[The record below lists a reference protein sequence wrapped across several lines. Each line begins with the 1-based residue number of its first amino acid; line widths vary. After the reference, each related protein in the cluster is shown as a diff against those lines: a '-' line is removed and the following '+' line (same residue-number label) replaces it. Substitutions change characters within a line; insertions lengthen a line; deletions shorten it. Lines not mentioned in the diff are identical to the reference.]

1 MIGIPRGLLNQ
12 RRRLML
18 AALAAP
24 LAARAQETA
33 LPRPPSLPEAA
44 RRAALQGQPLV
55 LLVSLPG
62 CPYCERIRRS
72 HLLPLQAELGD
83 GVFQI
88 DLGSARALVDFD
100 GAPRSHA
107 AVARAWKANFAPS
120 VLFFDARGRELAER
134 LVGAGL
140 PDFYGAYLDQR
151 LETARRELG
160 TPPATE

>member
-1 MIGIPRGLLNQ
+1 
-12 RRRLML
+12 ML
-18 AALAAP
+18 AALVVP
-24 LAARAQETA
+24 LAAHAEETA
-33 LPRPPSLPEAA
+33 LPRPASLPEAG
-44 RRAALQGQPLV
+44 RRAALRGRPLV
-55 LLVSLPG
+55 LLISLPS

-88 DLGSARALVDFD
+88 DLGSTRALVDFD
-100 GAPRSHA
+100 GTTRSHA

-120 VLFFDARGRELAER
+120 VLFFDARGTELAER

-151 LETARRELG
+151 LETARRALRAQR
-160 TPPATE
+160 ATE

>member
-1 MIGIPRGLLNQ
+1 MRWTPPGLMNQ

-33 LPRPPSLPEAA
+33 LPRPASLPEAA
-44 RRAALQGQPLV
+44 RRAALRGNPLV
-55 LLVSLPG
+55 LLVSLPS

-83 GVFQI
+83 GVVQI
-88 DLGSARALVDFD
+88 DLGSAHALVDFD
-100 GAPRSHA
+100 GTTRSHA
-107 AVARAWKANFAPS
+107 AVAQAWKANFAPT
-120 VLFFDARGRELAER
+120 VLFFDTRGRELAER

-151 LETARRELG
+151 LETARRQLG
-160 TPPATE
+160 TAPTTE